1 MAFEYD
7 VNRQG
12 WRVECGDKCV
22 LAYNGQRSECILID
36 ISLSGVLV
44 SCDEDFAESIQPGDT
59 CGIYLCNDPLVCA
72 TEVTCNVT
80 RRDAAQIGLQF
91 LYETK

>member
-22 LAYNGQRSECILID
+22 LTVNGQRSECILVD
-36 ISLSGVLV
+36 ISVSGVLV
-44 SCDEDFAESIQPGDT
+44 SCDKVFAESIQPGDT
-59 CGIYLCNDPLVCA
+59 CGIYLCGDPQVCA
-72 TEVTCNVT
+72 TEVHCTVT

-91 LYETK
+91 PSVT